1 MVRAMRTLAL
11 SLLLASTYTLAQADK
26 GANVKPYPRSM
37 VSFDDFKELV
47 AEVEGWR
54 ASRLVDL
61 DTFLKMSREP
71 NTVVLDARSDFRFE
85 RKHLVG
91 AKHLSFSDFTAD
103 NLRKLIP
110 DPNTRILIYCN
121 NNFDGD
127 QVDFATKMAPR
138 FDAPRAMPESQILGN
153 RKPVML
159 ALNIPTFIN
168 LYGYGYRNVYELGE
182 LVNINDKRI
191 AFEGSVVGKR

>member
-1 MVRAMRTLAL
+1 MRRWCELVV
-11 SLLLASTYTLAQADK
+11 LLAASVAAAQPKPQGAD
-26 GANVKPYPRSM
+26 VKNYPKAM
-37 VSFDDFKELV
+37 VSFEDFKSLV
-47 AEVEGWR
+47 SEVEAYR

-71 NTVVLDARSDFRFE
+71 NTIIFDARSDFRFD
-85 RKHLVG
+85 RKHLKG
-91 AKHLSFSDFTAD
+91 AKHLSFSDFTSD
-103 NLRKLIP
+103 NLRRLVP

-138 FDAPRAMPESQILGN
+138 FDAPPRSPPESQILGN
-153 RKPVML
+153 RKPIML

-182 LVNINDKRI
+182 LVQIDDKRI
-191 AFEGSVVGKR
+191 TFEGSVVGKK